1 MSHSFAAGFFWLD
14 QLGRVADMGFAGV
27 FRQDL
32 IGCVLAVHLKEGE
45 GVPRSAKEC
54 ECACLDELYFT

>member
-32 IGCVLAVHLKEGE
+32 VGCVRAMPVSE
-45 GVPRSAKEC
+45 
-54 ECACLDELYFT
+54 